1 MANGGFGQGFGQA
14 WSQSMRMD
22 REREE
27 KERRRDRRNLLL
39 MQVIGAPIAQG
50 ITQGVTESIKAPF
63 KDPIQNYFNTSQGL
77 DLQREV
83 RQTKLIKDTN
93 TANYNKLISSDSGR
107 GIKEFGN
114 PEISRRVDM
123 LERNLK
129 TLNAGYEGEVKN
141 LPGYADKVIK
151 IREDVLGKGGWL
163 DKNNESIKN
172 LYKSLIDIPDLSDK
186 RVKAAVN
193 KFNSESSGLIAQGA
207 RKIKRM
213 FTGRTLEQE
222 RDEALQSILSSL
234 GLTRSP
240 KLPEG
245 VYPDVSREGTGNL
258 DMVDKAYLERK
269 KAASTREE
277 LVNSVSQ
284 YFAEIKND
292 PEVAA
297 RVKQYGRQQSL
308 ITELLSNPSRESDLN
323 IYNEILQLQKEGALE
338 EVFITPEYLEDYKS
352 SKIENLIGLPLDK
365 TQYSQWRA
373 YTLGQDT
380 KFLKTLREHE
390 AFIRRLDTGK
400 TTLGQKSAT
409 EQSEAFT
416 ENVYETARRIVNA
429 NVLANDELRAY
440 ILEDNRYTS
449 KRFMDEVDRVA
460 TIIANNHVTL
470 TNADGQQVSFSKLDN
485 LMSQIAGSVGVE
497 GATEEFGTALK
508 LRPYLTIDQQGIS
521 DSGLYLK
528 ADDKINIKEVRAG
541 DITFNSN
548 KNESSETQNIDT
560 TKEEVVLYAAQAEDD
575 EVVASFFKDRRQ
587 ILNDAIEIGQE
598 SGDIQAALNY
608 YNAEINNIN
617 TSFAKVARAKNVKVV
632 DNAATL
638 NRIQYLKDA
647 AKIIVPD
654 KKKDVLFGGS
664 DAPQLYT
671 EAEMRQQMKDQ
682 AGIGDDTLSRTFT
695 PPDFGFGNITSIF
708 DPEVRKRARAGTYE
722 NYLAQKEQEDNSL
735 MSSTIGVDNLPRT
748 FTPPARASRKLE
760 ITLGPVIDKLTN
772 TFIPAAEAS
781 TQPINLSAVRKQA
794 ERKGTSIEQ
803 IINLEKQKNIDKWE
817 AKGSIEVEGIYTDNK
832 KINVDTKDPVKF
844 IKDNNF
850 NIVDSVAIYSAAVEQ
865 HNASVP
871 KGISDVYKLNPVE
884 SALTWHLE
892 ANPQDRR
899 IVESTY
905 RSLQRQRMAN
915 NTFGSKL
922 NTDSIQKE
930 LETYE
935 EKISKMTK
943 AEKETEFKKQL
954 TIAQGVN
961 VITEQ
966 DLINNSTE
974 YRKLQLI
981 FGENDNRKIPLTKY
995 IDRKTGK
1002 MITET
1007 TTVNDK
1013 VNQYYTS
1020 NITDYD
1026 SIAKRLDIYRNVLNN
1041 IGVNPKSLLASN

>member
-14 WSQSMRMD
+14 WGQSMEID
-22 REREE
+22 RKREE
-27 KERRRDRRNLLL
+27 EERRRDRRTLLL
-39 MQVIGAPIAQG
+39 TQIIGAPIAQG
-50 ITQGVTESIKAPF
+50 ITEGVTEAIKAPF

-77 DLQREV
+77 DLQKEV

-93 TANYNKLISSDSGR
+93 TANYGKLVSSASGR
-107 GIKEFGN
+107 GVKEFGE
-114 PEISRRVDM
+114 PEIQRRLDA
-123 LERNLK
+123 LDQSLK
-129 TLNAGYEGEVKN
+129 TLNAGYEGEVKD

-186 RVKAAVN
+186 RVKAAVAR
-193 KFNSESSGLIAQGA
+193 FNSESSGLIGQGA
-207 RKIKRM
+207 RKLKRV
-213 FTGRTLEQE
+213 FTGKTLEQE
-222 RDEALQSILSSL
+222 RKEALQSMLSEL
-234 GLTRSP
+234 GLT
-240 KLPEG
+240 E
-245 VYPDVSREGTGNL
+245 GNL
-258 DMVDKAYLERK
+258 TGVDKAYLKRIE
-269 KAASTREE
+269 AASTREE
-277 LVNSVSQ
+277 VVNSISN
-284 YFAEIKND
+284 YFKDIEKN

-297 RVKQYGRQQSL
+297 RVEKYRSQQTL
-308 ITELLSNPSRESDLN
+308 ITELLTNPSRKSDLN
-323 IYNEILQLQKEGALE
+323 TYNEILQLQKEGTLE
-338 EVFITPEYLEDYKS
+338 KVFITPEYLEDYKS
-352 SKIENLIGLPLDK
+352 GKIENLIGLPLDQ

-380 KFLKTLREHE
+380 KFLKTLRDHE

-429 NVLANDELRAY
+429 NVLANDELKAY

-460 TIIANNHVTL
+460 TVIANNHVIL

-485 LMSQIAGSVGVE
+485 LFSQIAEGIGVE

-528 ADDKINIKEVRAG
+528 ADDKINIKKIRAG
-541 DITFNSN
+541 DVTFNPSVEVN
-548 KNESSETQNIDT
+548 GSGQKSDPTTIDT
-560 TKEEVVLYAAQAEDD
+560 TKETVVVYANQTDD
-575 EVVASFFKDRRQ
+575 NTAVADFYRDRRQ
-587 ILNDAIEIGQE
+587 VLDDAIEMGQE
-598 SGDIQAALNY
+598 SGDFQAALNY

-617 TSFAKVARAKNVKVV
+617 TSFAEVARAKNVKVV

-647 AKIIVPD
+647 AKTIVPD

-671 EAEMRQQMKDQ
+671 EAEMRQQIKDQ
-682 AGIGDDTLSRTFT
+682 AGIGDDTLPRTFT
-695 PPDFGFGNITSIF
+695 PPDFGFGNITNIF
-708 DPEVRKRARAGTYE
+708 DPEIRKRARAGTYE

-781 TQPINLSAVRKQA
+781 TQPINLPAVKKQA

-817 AKGSIEVEGIYTDNK
+817 AKGSIEVEGVYTDNK
-832 KINVDTKDPVKF
+832 KITVDTKDPVKF

-892 ANPQDRR
+892 ANPQDRT

-905 RSLQRQRMAN
+905 RSLQRQRMSK

-1002 MITET
+1002 MVTET

-1020 NITDYD
+1020 NSTDYD

>member
-1 MANGGFGQGFGQA
+1 M
-14 WSQSMRMD
+14 
-22 REREE
+22 
-27 KERRRDRRNLLL
+27 
-39 MQVIGAPIAQG
+39 
-50 ITQGVTESIKAPF
+50 
-63 KDPIQNYFNTSQGL
+63 
-77 DLQREV
+77 
-83 RQTKLIKDTN
+83 
-93 TANYNKLISSDSGR
+93 
-107 GIKEFGN
+107 
-114 PEISRRVDM
+114 
-123 LERNLK
+123 
-129 TLNAGYEGEVKN
+129 
-141 LPGYADKVIK
+141 
-151 IREDVLGKGGWL
+151 
-163 DKNNESIKN
+163 
-172 LYKSLIDIPDLSDK
+172 
-186 RVKAAVN
+186 
-193 KFNSESSGLIAQGA
+193 
-207 RKIKRM
+207 
-213 FTGRTLEQE
+213 
-222 RDEALQSILSSL
+222 
-234 GLTRSP
+234 
-240 KLPEG
+240 
-245 VYPDVSREGTGNL
+245 
-258 DMVDKAYLERK
+258 
-269 KAASTREE
+269 
-277 LVNSVSQ
+277 
-284 YFAEIKND
+284 
-292 PEVAA
+292 
-297 RVKQYGRQQSL
+297 
-308 ITELLSNPSRESDLN
+308 
-323 IYNEILQLQKEGALE
+323 
-338 EVFITPEYLEDYKS
+338 
-352 SKIENLIGLPLDK
+352 
-365 TQYSQWRA
+365 
-373 YTLGQDT
+373 
-380 KFLKTLREHE
+380 
-390 AFIRRLDTGK
+390 
-400 TTLGQKSAT
+400 
-409 EQSEAFT
+409 
-416 ENVYETARRIVNA
+416 
-429 NVLANDELRAY
+429 
-440 ILEDNRYTS
+440 
-449 KRFMDEVDRVA
+449 
-460 TIIANNHVTL
+460 
-470 TNADGQQVSFSKLDN
+470 
-485 LMSQIAGSVGVE
+485 
-497 GATEEFGTALK
+497 
-508 LRPYLTIDQQGIS
+508 
-521 DSGLYLK
+521 
-528 ADDKINIKEVRAG
+528 
-541 DITFNSN
+541 
-548 KNESSETQNIDT
+548 
-560 TKEEVVLYAAQAEDD
+560 
-575 EVVASFFKDRRQ
+575 
-587 ILNDAIEIGQE
+587 GQE
-598 SGDIQAALNY
+598 SGDFQAALNY

-617 TSFAKVARAKNVKVV
+617 TSFAEVARAKNVKVV

-647 AKIIVPD
+647 AKTIVPD

-671 EAEMRQQMKDQ
+671 EAEMRQQIKDQ
-682 AGIGDDTLSRTFT
+682 AGIGDDTLPTTFT
-695 PPDFGFGNITSIF
+695 PPD
-708 DPEVRKRARAGTYE
+708 
-722 NYLAQKEQEDNSL
+722 
-735 MSSTIGVDNLPRT
+735 
-748 FTPPARASRKLE
+748 RASRKLE

-781 TQPINLSAVRKQA
+781 TQPINLPAVKKQA

-817 AKGSIEVEGIYTDNK
+817 AKGSIEVEGVYTDNK
-832 KINVDTKDPVKF
+832 KITVDTKDPVKF

-905 RSLQRQRMAN
+905 RSLQRQRMSN

-1002 MITET
+1002 MVTET